1 LLLGA
6 ALIGML
12 ARRISVPYITALVVV
27 GLLIDESHL
36 VKVPQLDPAVVLLIA
51 LPPLL
56 FDAAFRLDTGEVRR
70 VAAPVLLLAVP
81 GVLVSTLV
89 VGAAVWLILDLPF
102 KVGLLFGSLVAAT
115 DPVAVVGIFKHL
127 HVPKRL
133 LVIAEAESLVNDGT
147 AATLYTALVAIVVT
161 AGFGAGDIVDLAVR
175 QVAGGVAIGL
185 ALGFGFSRLQRH
197 TDDHLIEMTLSTAL
211 AYGSFLL
218 ADQVGASGI
227 LACVAAGFI
236 HGSYGREIGMSP
248 ESRLRLD
255 DLWEYLGFL
264 ANSFVFLLVGFSV
277 HVHSLVDDAWP
288 VTVAIVAAFVAR
300 VVTLAWPEPFPRR
313 RALLTLPERSVLVW
327 AGLRGGL
334 TITLA
339 LSLPGDTPSR
349 STLIAMA
356 IGVVLF
362 TVVVQGLTLQK
373 VIQWAG
379 LAQPADEPS

>member
-1 LLLGA
+1 
-6 ALIGML
+6 
-12 ARRISVPYITALVVV
+12 
-27 GLLIDESHL
+27 